1 MPRWMQKK
9 INNNNVI
16 CSMYISSWVKF
27 HSQYGIQAFVWV
39 RVIFWQGT
47 QSHDKAI
54 QFSGLLPV
62 FFLPKWLSIS
72 HRDHYC
78 NVCQNMF
85 KIWSCKNRNQVSF
98 FEGSIKSS
106 YILGSWR
113 FQLNRFK
120 VVFFFLQWKRQ
131 VPISWDSPDSLHQL
145 LQSLLLITSEQPLPK
160 ILFLLQ

>member
-1 MPRWMQKK
+1 MKGTYKSHGMPKQCPGECKK
-9 INNNNVI
+9 ITLFAVCISLPELNFI
-16 CSMYISSWVKF
+16 PSMESK
-27 HSQYGIQAFVWV
+27 HLFVWLLV
-39 RVIFWQGT
+39 FFWQGT

-62 FFLPKWLSIS
+62 FFPPKWLSIS
-72 HRDHYC
+72 HWDHYC

-98 FEGSIKSS
+98 FEGSINSS

-120 VVFFFLQWKRQ
+120 VIFFFLQWKRQ
-131 VPISWDSPDSLHQL
+131 VLISWDSPNSLHQL
-145 LQSLLLITSEQPLPK
+145 LQSLLLITSE
-160 ILFLLQ
+160 